1 MGTLLIYFWSVLMIL
16 KDAEINNLIVNKVTL
31 YSNLSVGFLVIFSYT
46 VDMGAKCLLFFEL
59 KHSNESQNN

>member
-16 KDAEINNLIVNKVTL
+16 KDSEINNLIVNKVTL

>member
-1 MGTLLIYFWSVLMIL
+1 MIL

-46 VDMGAKCLLFFEL
+46 VDIGAKCLLFFEL